1 MPWPPSEG
9 NADIWEQW
17 IKDYHAS
24 SAFNVCQ
31 HQIRVKEGSQI
42 VVLHQPIPLP
52 HIWCQKVLEWD
63 CRLGLIWRVPAGMP
77 TITIWC
83 SKMVVTAEGEDC

>member
-52 HIWCQKVLEWD
+52 HIWYQKVLEWD
-63 CRLGLIWRVPAGMP
+63 CRLGLSASRNAHNNDMLFLDG
-77 TITIWC
+77 
-83 SKMVVTAEGEDC
+83 GDC